1 MTSTILLVDDEVNI
15 LVSLKRTLRS
25 TGHNILTANSP
36 ADALQLLATNTV
48 DLIVSDYLMPHMTG
62 IELLSHV
69 EKLQPD
75 TTRVIL
81 SGHADFDIVTQ
92 AIRSGSVHK
101 YLAKPWTNAVLVD
114 QINTLLNEG
123 KPDTQ
128 QNPAMASEQV
138 TPPNK
143 AELTLVS
150 TASQS
155 EKTKQK
161 DNRVLNQTI
170 LDSIKD
176 GIATVNTHGK
186 LLSVNPAMADLF
198 GYQIHELIGSHVNI
212 LMPARSVTQMHD
224 RTDDEFSYL
233 GSGSMGNA
241 RKIVGRKKSGD
252 VFPVELNIHTLEGDE
267 ELYIYMFRDIS
278 EWAQVERD
286 NKLLLRALDYSK
298 DGFALFGSDGRLIRC
313 NRQFKE
319 LYRDCK
325 NGPEVGVSYRDFL
338 YDCIDSGLFSDASF
352 DPDNWVETFLIYT
365 KNQTA
370 AEYEIRPDHWIEV
383 HETRAENDC
392 TIVFHIDISA
402 KKKNELSLREALAAA
417 KEASEARAKFLAMMS
432 HEIRTP
438 LNGVLGLLQLLQ
450 DTSLDQ
456 EQQHFADVALN
467 SGMSLLTIITD
478 ILDFSKIDADKL
490 EISPKI
496 CSLNDVIEGVSLLF
510 KPRADE
516 KSIEITTNIATDVE
530 DRVYVDAQRLRQ
542 VLMNLVSN
550 AIKFTQEGQVS
561 ISAEMLGDGRTRFS
575 VMDSGEGINEKDQAH
590 LFEEFFTTSNTKRVP
605 TEGTGLGLA
614 ICRNLTSLM
623 GGELT
628 FSSQEGLGS
637 HFWFDL
643 YLHQIEL
650 PEVECLPIVTE
661 QSRFDGHV
669 LLVEDGETN
678 RLVARVML
686 ESAGLVVSIAKDGIE
701 AVEQCQGNE
710 FDLIF
715 MDISMPRMNGIDAC
729 SHIRERGLNCHTPI
743 IAMTAYALKDDSESF
758 LNKGMNAYLDKP
770 IEKRHLFACVADFIS
785 PLTVS
790 KVVEEKDEVLL
801 NKAELTMSLIE
812 EASLQQLI
820 NDTSLEVLPELIDI
834 FQQDVNERTTSLEA
848 FSSLSGVMSADQ
860 EIERHLHTLSSSCA
874 IYGLQK
880 MHLKGRELEALCQ
893 QEISKVKPQLA
904 EFVMLAHESVAEL
917 KALAE
922 NKIKASQTEH

>member
-1 MTSTILLVDDEVNI
+1 MPSTILLVDDEVNI
-15 LVSLKRTLRS
+15 LVSLKRTLRG
-25 TGHNILTANSP
+25 TGHTILTANSP
-36 ADALQLLATNTV
+36 LDALQILASNTV

-69 EKLQPD
+69 EKSQPD
-75 TTRVIL
+75 AIRVIL

-92 AIRSGSVHK
+92 ALRSGSVHK

-114 QINTLLNEG
+114 QINTLLNQG
-123 KPDTQ
+123 KSDIQ
-128 QNPAMASEQV
+128 QRANETANLV
-138 TPPNK
+138 TPSQK
-143 AELTLVS
+143 VELKLVP
-150 TASQS
+150 TPAHN
-155 EKTKQK
+155 EVTTQK
-161 DNRVLNQTI
+161 ENAALNQTI

-176 GIATVNTHGK
+176 GIATLNTHGK
-186 LLSVNPAMADLF
+186 LLSVNPAMANLF
-198 GYQIHELIGSHVNI
+198 GYQIHELKGNHVNI
-212 LMPARSVTQMHD
+212 LMPTRNVTQIHD
-224 RTDDEFSYL
+224 RIDDEFSYL
-233 GSGSMGNA
+233 SSGSMGNA
-241 RKIVGRKKSGD
+241 RKIVGRKKSGEA
-252 VFPVELNIHTLEGDE
+252 FPVELNIHTLEGDE

-298 DGFALFGSDGRLIRC
+298 DGFALFGSDGRLIRS

-325 NGPEVGVSYRDFL
+325 KGLEVGVSYRDFL
-338 YDCIDSGLFSDASF
+338 YDCINSGLFEEAKT
-352 DPDNWVETFLIYT
+352 DPDNWVEAFLIYT

-450 DTSLDQ
+450 DTNLDQ
-456 EQQHFADVALN
+456 EQQHFAGVALN

-490 EISPKI
+490 EISPNI
-496 CSLNDVIEGVSLLF
+496 CSLKEVIEGVSLLF
-510 KPRADE
+510 RPMADE
-516 KSIEITTNIATDVE
+516 KSIGIHSSIGKNVE

-561 ISAEMLGDGRTRFS
+561 IIVNSLADGRTRFS
-575 VMDSGEGINEKDQAH
+575 VTDTGEGINKQDQVH
-590 LFEEFFTTSNTKRVP
+590 LFEEFFTTSNTKRAP

-628 FSSQEGLGS
+628 FSSQEGVGS

-643 YLHQIEL
+643 YLHEVDL
-650 PEVECLPIVTE
+650 PETECLPIVTE
-661 QSRFDGHV
+661 QSRFEGHV

-686 ESAGLVVSIAKDGIE
+686 ESAGLLVSIATDGVE
-701 AVEQCQGNE
+701 AVEQCQLNK

-729 SHIRERGLNCHTPI
+729 SHIREQGLNRHTAI
-743 IAMTAYALKDDSESF
+743 VAMTAYALKNDSESF

-770 IEKRHLFACVADFIS
+770 IEKRRLFACVADFIS
-785 PLTVS
+785 PLTNA
-790 KVVEEKDEVLL
+790 K
-801 NKAELTMSLIE
+801 LIE
-812 EASLQQLI
+812 EPVEEQLNSQEDKMDLIKEADLQQLI

-834 FQQDVNERTTSLEA
+834 FQNDVAERTASMEA
-848 FSSLSGVMSADQ
+848 LLTRCGDASVDQ

-874 IYGLQK
+874 IYGLQS
-880 MHLKGRELEALCQ
+880 MHIKGRELEALCQ
-893 QEISKVKPQLA
+893 QDMSKVRP
-904 EFVMLAHESVAEL
+904 MLVDFITLSHESVKSLE
-917 KALAE
+917 ALAQS
-922 NKIKASQTEH
+922 KIRASST